1 MKERNRRLASLAL
14 AGTIT
19 VGVSGV
25 AYAENSE
32 PTVIEETQEQT
43 EKEYIVKEK
52 DTLGKIAQKYFGNSG
67 YWELL
72 AKYNHLTDPNTIY
85 VGQKI
90 KIPTD
95 ILTLLEFDENYTEY
109 EDDKTYTVK
118 KGDTLYCIVRAQYGL
133 KNQEAVDKLATYN
146 NMSDPNRIYVGQ
158 VLLIPT
164 IEKLE
169 NIVAYDYTDEYNRM
183 GWILYQQEHPWEFCP
198 FKPIPPFGP
207 EFPQPIPPFGP
218 EFPQPIPPFGPE
230 FPQPEPPVN
239 CPKRILKP

>member
-1 MKERNRRLASLAL
+1 MKEGSRRLASLAL

-19 VGVSGV
+19 VSVPTV
-25 AYAENSE
+25 AFAEVSE
-32 PTVIEETQEQT
+32 PTAIEETQEQT

-72 AKYNHLTDPNTIY
+72 AKYNQLTNPNVIY

-90 KIPTD
+90 KIPAD
-95 ILTLLEFDENYTEY
+95 ILTLLEYDENYTEY
-109 EDDKTYTVK
+109 EADKTYTVK
-118 KGDTLYCIVRAQYGL
+118 KGDTLYCIVNAQYGL

-146 NMSDPNRIYVGQ
+146 NMSDPNRISVGQ

-169 NIVAYDYTDEYNRM
+169 NIVANDYTDEYNRM
-183 GWILYQQEHPWEFCP
+183 GWILYHQEHPWHHNP
-198 FKPIPPFGP
+198 FRPVPPFGP
-207 EFPQPIPPFGP
+207 EFPQP
-218 EFPQPIPPFGPE
+218 ELPFGPE
-230 FPQPEPPVN
+230 FPQPEPPSHG
-239 CPKRILKP
+239 PKRVLKP